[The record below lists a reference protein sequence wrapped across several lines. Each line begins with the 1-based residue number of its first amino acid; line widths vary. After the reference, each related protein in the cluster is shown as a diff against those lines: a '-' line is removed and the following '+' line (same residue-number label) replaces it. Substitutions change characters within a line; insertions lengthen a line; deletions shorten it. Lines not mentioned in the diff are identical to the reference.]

1 MLLLLAAHSLAAAME
16 DKDIA
21 VFILKWGSDVRTLIF
36 MLLLLAALVALNI
49 WLYRKRK
56 QRENDDAIEWTQNM
70 GEVEMDFPLPAGKT
84 SRDVE
89 CKIMPT
95 TIRFGIKGES
105 KPMLEGTLSRK
116 VVPDEC
122 NWQLW
127 PVGAPKTAK
136 LTLVKAKEGN
146 WKSILADGD
155 DPKTK

>member
-1 MLLLLAAHSLAAAME
+1 ME

-84 SRDVE
+84 SRDV
-89 CKIMPT
+89 
-95 TIRFGIKGES
+95 
-105 KPMLEGTLSRK
+105 
-116 VVPDEC
+116 
-122 NWQLW
+122 
-127 PVGAPKTAK
+127 
-136 LTLVKAKEGN
+136 
-146 WKSILADGD
+146 
-155 DPKTK
+155 